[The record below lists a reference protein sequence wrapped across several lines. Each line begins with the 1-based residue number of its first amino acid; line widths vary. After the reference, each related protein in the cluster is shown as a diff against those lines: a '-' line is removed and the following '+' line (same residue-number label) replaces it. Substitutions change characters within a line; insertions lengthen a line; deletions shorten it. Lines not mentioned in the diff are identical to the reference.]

1 MGDHASVVI
10 RAAIDA
16 DLPAIVAIYAHHVLH
31 GLASFE
37 LEAPS
42 VDEMRSRHRNI
53 VEQDFPYLVAERDG
67 RIAGYAYASWYRTRP
82 AYRFTVENSVYID
95 ATLQRSGVGRAL
107 LEALIVECERREFRQ
122 MLAVIGDS
130 ANEASIGL
138 HAACGF
144 ERVALLPAVGWK
156 FGRWVDS
163 VFMQR
168 ALGGGDRTPPPN
180 ELVSDPKSATRA

>member
-1 MGDHASVVI
+1 MAGDATPLI
-10 RAAIDA
+10 RAATVA
-16 DLPAIVAIYAHHVLH
+16 DLPAIAAIYCHHVLH

-37 LEAPS
+37 LDPPS
-42 VDEMRSRHRNI
+42 VDEMQRRYRAI
-53 VEQDFPYLVAERDG
+53 VDDGFPYLVAEKDG
-67 RIAGYAYASWYRTRP
+67 RVAGYAYASWYRTRP
-82 AYRFTVENSVYID
+82 AYRFTIENSVYID
-95 ATLQRSGVGRAL
+95 ASLRRAGVGRAL
-107 LEALIVECERREFRQ
+107 LIRLIDECERMGFRQ
-122 MLAVIGDS
+122 MIAVIGDS

-168 ALGGGDRTPPPN
+168 ALGDGALSAPHQVTGDR
-180 ELVSDPKSATRA
+180 

>member
-1 MGDHASVVI
+1 MGETVHVVPVVI
-10 RAAIDA
+10 RAATDA
-16 DLPAIVAIYAHHVLH
+16 DLPDIAAIYSHHVLN

-42 VDEMRSRHRNI
+42 VDEMRSRYRNI
-53 VEQDFPYLVAERDG
+53 VEQDFPYVVAERGG
-67 RIAGYAYASWYRTRP
+67 RIAGYAYASWYRMRP

-95 ATLQRSGVGRAL
+95 ATLRRSGVGRAL
-107 LEALIVECERREFRQ
+107 LESLILECERRGYHQ

-130 ANEASIGL
+130 ANDASIGL

-163 VFMQR
+163 IFMQR
-168 ALGGGDRTPPPN
+168 ALGGGDRIPPPN
-180 ELVSDPKSATRA
+180 P

>member
-1 MGDHASVVI
+1 MTAAASRI
-10 RAAIDA
+10 RPSREEDVAAIA
-16 DLPAIVAIYAHHVLH
+16 AIYAHHVLH

-130 ANEASIGL
+130 ANDASIGL

-168 ALGGGDRTPPPN
+168 ALGDGDRTPPPN
-180 ELVSDPKSATRA
+180 SFVSDPT